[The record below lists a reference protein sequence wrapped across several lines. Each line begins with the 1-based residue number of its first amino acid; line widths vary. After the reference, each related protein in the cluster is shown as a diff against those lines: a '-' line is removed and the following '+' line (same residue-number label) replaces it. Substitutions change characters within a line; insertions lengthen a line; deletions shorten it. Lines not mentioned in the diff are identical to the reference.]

1 MLDNRFI
8 LDGPGSIA
16 SGDFN
21 GDGIPDL
28 LIGNGGNVTVWYVPA
43 SGPYNDPSR
52 QRFFS
57 LGYAGALVTGDF
69 NGDGKLDWAA
79 ALSNLNSVAVML
91 NDGAGGFT
99 PAPGSPYA
107 VGMTPTSIAVGD
119 FNGDGKL
126 DLVTGNQNDVTV
138 LLNSAQRPALFTLKN
153 AASFASSAFFSSG
166 TIMYGEAPNLAA
178 SLAVGKT
185 PWPASL
191 DGASVS
197 ITDSAGASRSAPLY
211 YVTPSAV
218 TFLMPD
224 GLAPGRATA
233 KVRTT
238 TGVGIAGPVD
248 IEKVSPGI
256 FTANANGTGVADG
269 SWLRMAADGTQT
281 WGYLFDPT
289 QPLGK
294 RKSVFVD
301 LGAADDKVFL
311 SLYGTG
317 FRAAAQAAATINGIS
332 VPVASF
338 GALEDDQGADVINLG
353 PLPRSFLGY
362 GSEVPVTILFD
373 NLPANTATVAVH

>member
-1 MLDNRFI
+1 
-8 LDGPGSIA
+8 
-16 SGDFN
+16 
-21 GDGIPDL
+21 
-28 LIGNGGNVTVWYVPA
+28 
-43 SGPYNDPSR
+43 
-52 QRFFS
+52 
-57 LGYAGALVTGDF
+57 
-69 NGDGKLDWAA
+69 
-79 ALSNLNSVAVML
+79 
-91 NDGAGGFT
+91 
-99 PAPGSPYA
+99 
-107 VGMTPTSIAVGD
+107 
-119 FNGDGKL
+119 
-126 DLVTGNQNDVTV
+126 
-138 LLNSAQRPALFTLKN
+138 
-153 AASFASSAFFSSG
+153 
-166 TIMYGEAPNLAA
+166 MYGEAPNLAA

-197 ITDSAGASRSAPLY
+197 ITDSLGQSRSAPLY
-211 YVTPSAV
+211 YLLPGAIS
-218 TFLMPD
+218 FLMPA

-301 LGAADDKVFL
+301 LGAEDDKVFL

-373 NLPANTATVAVH
+373 NLPANTVTVAVH